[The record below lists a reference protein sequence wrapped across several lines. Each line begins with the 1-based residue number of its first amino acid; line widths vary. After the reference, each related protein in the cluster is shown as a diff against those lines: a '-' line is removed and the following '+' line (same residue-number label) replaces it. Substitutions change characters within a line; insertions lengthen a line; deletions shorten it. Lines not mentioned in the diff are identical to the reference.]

1 MTAVAGRSG
10 GERLKGTYDA
20 SAFDGGPEKPTWL
33 TQEQSSVWDEVIK
46 QLPAD
51 ALRKRDVHLLAELC
65 GYVYAVRYIN
75 SQWARD
81 PADKDLRCAK
91 TQYTQK
97 IQQISALFGL
107 SPADRKRIQIDKPPE
122 EKDDLDEFN
131 EAE

>member
-1 MTAVAGRSG
+1 MNAVAGRSG
-10 GERLKGTYDA
+10 GERLRGTYDT
-20 SAFDGGPEKPTWL
+20 SAFDGGPVKPTWL
-33 TQEQSSVWDEVIK
+33 TKEQSEVWEEVIR

-65 GYVYAVRYIN
+65 GYVCAVRYIN
-75 SQWARD
+75 YKWARD

-107 SPADRKRIQIDKPPE
+107 SPADRKRIQIDKPIE
-122 EKDDLDEFN
+122 EVDDLAEFQ